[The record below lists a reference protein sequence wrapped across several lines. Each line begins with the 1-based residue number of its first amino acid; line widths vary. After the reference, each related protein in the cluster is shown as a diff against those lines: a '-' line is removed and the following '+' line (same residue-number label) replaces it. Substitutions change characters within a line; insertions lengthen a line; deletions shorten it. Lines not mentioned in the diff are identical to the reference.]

1 MAKDSLEVV
10 NNDRFATNVVT
21 YNSGKSSYIPTTESI
36 LSSPQTITD
45 SWVDCG
51 TIVEMYDVEGSYN
64 CVNFLIDLDINN
76 STDVRFRCIS
86 NIPQN
91 PTVDYTFLIYN
102 VKAGVIEVSMEYAE
116 LASDIDQQIV
126 LEYQTHGLPTA
137 QLQVQ
142 TGTVGVTA
150 GIINSVYS
158 VKLWK

>member
-1 MAKDSLEVV
+1 MIKDSLEVV
-10 NNDRFATNVVT
+10 TGDRLATNVVT
-21 YNSGKSSYIPTTESI
+21 YDSGRSNYIPTPESI

-45 SWVDCG
+45 TWVDCG
-51 TIVEMYDVEGSYN
+51 TIVEMYDTEGSSN

-91 PTVDYTFLIYN
+91 PTIDYTFLIYN
-102 VKAGVIEVSMEYAE
+102 VKADVISVSLEYAE

-142 TGTVGVTA
+142 AGTVGATA
-150 GIINSVYS
+150 GIVNSVYS